1 MLGGHDEGRAGKSC
15 AIFVREKPLGTAV
28 KKENKAGRLTTG
40 THREDGRRWLSCPV
54 ADPAETGAARQKQE
68 RTKAMYDLFEKLKSL
83 SAKPTVTGTP
93 EYLVVGLGNPEPKY
107 DTTRHNAGFMAIDH
121 IAAKA
126 GCKVNQLKFKS
137 LCGLCELEGK
147 KVMLLKP
154 TTYMNSS
161 GEAVREASQFYK
173 IPPEK
178 IIVIFD
184 DVSLDVGKMR
194 IRRKGSDGGHN
205 GIKSIIYLTGSD
217 QYPRIKVGVGKKPRP
232 DYDLAAWVLGHF
244 SDEDL
249 KALQPVFD
257 HCYDAVREMLKG
269 NIDRAM
275 NLFN

>member
-1 MLGGHDEGRAGKSC
+1 
-15 AIFVREKPLGTAV
+15 
-28 KKENKAGRLTTG
+28 
-40 THREDGRRWLSCPV
+40 
-54 ADPAETGAARQKQE
+54 
-68 RTKAMYDLFEKLKSL
+68 MYDLFEKLKFL

-121 IAAKA
+121 IAAKV
-126 GCKVNQLKFKS
+126 GCRVNQLKFKS

-205 GIKSIIYLTGSD
+205 GMKNIIYLSGSD
-217 QYPRIKVGVGKKPRP
+217 QFPRIKLGVGKKPHP
-232 DYDLAAWVLGHF
+232 DYNLADWVLSRFTEKEQKDLAT
-244 SDEDL
+244 
-249 KALQPVFD
+249 ALEN
-257 HCYDAVREMLKG
+257 AAAAAELIAKG
-269 NIDRAM
+269 DMDRAM
-275 NLFN
+275 NLYNS

>member
-1 MLGGHDEGRAGKSC
+1 
-15 AIFVREKPLGTAV
+15 
-28 KKENKAGRLTTG
+28 
-40 THREDGRRWLSCPV
+40 
-54 ADPAETGAARQKQE
+54 
-68 RTKAMYDLFEKLKSL
+68 MYDLFEKLKSL

-184 DVSLDVGKMR
+184 DVSLDVGKMAHPSQGQ
-194 IRRKGSDGGHN
+194 RRRTQRNQEHHLSDRQRPVPAHQGG
-205 GIKSIIYLTGSD
+205 GRQKAAPRLRPCRLGAGALLRRGPEGAAAGVRPLLRRGARD
-217 QYPRIKVGVGKKPRP
+217 AQGQYRP
-232 DYDLAAWVLGHF
+232 G
-244 SDEDL
+244 DE
-249 KALQPVFD
+249 PV
-257 HCYDAVREMLKG
+257 
-269 NIDRAM
+269 
-275 NLFN
+275 

>member
-1 MLGGHDEGRAGKSC
+1 
-15 AIFVREKPLGTAV
+15 
-28 KKENKAGRLTTG
+28 
-40 THREDGRRWLSCPV
+40 
-54 ADPAETGAARQKQE
+54 
-68 RTKAMYDLFEKLKSL
+68 MYDLFEKLKSL

-121 IAAKA
+121 IAAKV

-194 IRRKGSDGGHN
+194 IRRKGSDGF
-205 GIKSIIYLTGSD
+205 
-217 QYPRIKVGVGKKPRP
+217 PE
-232 DYDLAAWVLGHF
+232 F
-244 SDEDL
+244 
-249 KALQPVFD
+249 LQF
-257 HCYDAVREMLKG
+257 R
-269 NIDRAM
+269 
-275 NLFN
+275 NLFYHRPVPAHQGGGRQKAAPRLRPCRLGAGALLRRGPKGAAAGVRPLLRRGARDAQGQHRQGDEPV